1 MMAAHPR
8 PTLLKD
14 AMLDPRKPPEPAC
27 LVIADITGYTSYLA
41 GVELD
46 HAQDILADLM
56 DTVVR
61 ALRPTFRLAKL
72 EGDAAFTYAMTATV
86 DGSGLMDTV
95 ERTYFA
101 FRRRLRD
108 IGQASTCDCNAC
120 MRMPNL
126 DLKLLAHHGT
136 VLRQRVAGREELL
149 GSPVIVAH
157 RLLKNAITEQTGIS
171 AYALYTADC
180 LAAAGIEDP
189 AAIGLIEHR
198 ETYDH
203 LGEVVGWVADLDAAW
218 RAALER
224 DRVVVERATAM
235 AVSEFD
241 LPGTPALVWDYVT
254 SPARRVRWQA
264 GVDSIE
270 EATLS
275 GRRGVGTVNHCIH
288 GKDAIVEEI
297 VDWRPPEYY
306 TFDFQIPIPGAPKI
320 RATEALTETP
330 AGTRVSFLIARPRSS
345 KDRAFLEGALPMI
358 EPMFVAGR
366 VALEPLLAEEVAR
379 RAEEAALEPEPALPA
394 SADRFAK
401 EPFRAPVQIAFE
413 SPVDP
418 AVQAAVD
425 SGHVHSS

>member
-1 MMAAHPR
+1 
-8 PTLLKD
+8 
-14 AMLDPRKPPEPAC
+14 MLDPRNPTEPAC

-72 EGDAAFTYAMTATV
+72 EGDAAFTYVITATV

-136 VLRQRVAGREELL
+136 ILRQRVAGREELV

-157 RLLKNAITEQTGIS
+157 RLLKNAITEQTGIR
-171 AYALYTADC
+171 AYALYTAEC

-189 AAIGLIEHR
+189 AALGLIEHR

-203 LGEVVGWVADLDAAW
+203 LGEVVGWIADLDAAW

-224 DRVVVERATAM
+224 DRVVIDHTSAM
-235 AVSEFD
+235 AVSEFE
-241 LPGTPALVWDYVT
+241 LPGTPALVWDFVT

-270 EATLS
+270 EATAN

-306 TFDFQIPIPGAPKI
+306 TFDFKVPIPGAPKI

-330 AGTRVSFLIARPRSS
+330 DGTRVTISIGRPRSS
-345 KDRAFLEGALPMI
+345 KDRAFLMGALPMI
-358 EPMFVAGR
+358 EPMFTAGR
-366 VALEPLLAEEVAR
+366 VALEPLLAEELARQAAEAAGQREPELQVSAR
-379 RAEEAALEPEPALPA
+379 R
-394 SADRFAK
+394 FIN
-401 EPFRAPVQIAFE
+401 EPFRAPTPIAFE
-413 SPVDP
+413 SAADP
-418 AVQAAVD
+418 AAEAGVD
-425 SGHVHSS
+425 STRVHSS

>member
-1 MMAAHPR
+1 
-8 PTLLKD
+8 
-14 AMLDPRKPPEPAC
+14 MLDPRNPTEPAC

-72 EGDAAFTYAMTATV
+72 EGDAAFTYVITATV

-136 VLRQRVAGREELL
+136 ILRQRVAGREELV

-157 RLLKNAITEQTGIS
+157 RLLKNAITEQTGIR
-171 AYALYTADC
+171 AYALYTAEC

-189 AAIGLIEHR
+189 AALGLIEHR

-203 LGEVVGWVADLDAAW
+203 LGEVVGWIADLDAAW

-224 DRVVVERATAM
+224 DRVVIDRTSAM
-235 AVSEFD
+235 AVSEFE
-241 LPGTPALVWDYVT
+241 LPGTPALVWDFVT

-270 EATLS
+270 EATAN
-275 GRRGVGTVNHCIH
+275 GRRGVGTINHCIH

-306 TFDFQIPIPGAPKI
+306 TFDFKVPIPGAPKI

-330 AGTRVSFLIARPRSS
+330 DGTRVTISIGRPRSS
-345 KDRAFLEGALPMI
+345 KDRAFLMGALPMI
-358 EPMFVAGR
+358 EPMFTAGR
-366 VALEPLLAEEVAR
+366 VALEPLLAEELAR
-379 RAEEAALEPEPALPA
+379 QAAEAAGQREPELQV
-394 SADRFAK
+394 SAGRFIN
-401 EPFRAPVQIAFE
+401 EPFRAPTPIAFE
-413 SPVDP
+413 SAADP
-418 AVQAAVD
+418 AAEAGVD
-425 SGHVHSS
+425 STRVHSS